1 MSSAWPLLPTPAR
14 PFGADTLACA
24 LTLTGTVT
32 PTPAELTA
40 ALAEMY
46 PGNTGPTV
54 PDLLAAGW
62 LALAISDRNRLRQ
75 PPLPPAEVDA
85 RLAAASEPDKTR
97 CFAASALAENR
108 NEAGIKPE
116 FSESLKKAE
125 NREIV
130 GVKSE
135 LCESL
140 KKADNRREAGVEVE
154 KVEALKKADNR
165 RKADGEPPAPPATN
179 GAQAEPAGPLFSYY
193 RGGIAATVPYAAITP
208 AQLFTVLTSG
218 RHRAATEALRA
229 VPVGSPR
236 RAELKKGLDYVTPAG
251 TFTRR
256 ANDALA
262 EASGLL
268 ILDFDHVPDVA
279 AARAALL
286 ADTLLAPDL
295 VLLFTSPSGDGLKV
309 LTKAD
314 PRAAHLDNFRAYAAY
329 LAAHYAELGLC
340 PDEAGKDIARAC
352 FVPHAP
358 DAWLAPAYAA

>member
-1 MSSAWPLLPTPAR
+1 MSSACPL
-14 PFGADTLACA
+14 GAEMLACA
-24 LTLTGTVT
+24 FTLAGTNT

-46 PGNTGPTV
+46 PSNTGPTV
-54 PDLLAAGW
+54 LDLLAVGW
-62 LALAISDRNRLRQ
+62 LVPAISDRTRLRL
-75 PPLPPAEVDA
+75 PPLSPAEVDA
-85 RLAAASEPDKTR
+85 RLAAAGKPDKTR
-97 CFAASALAENR
+97 CFDAPALAESK
-108 NEAGIKPE
+108 NEARIKSE
-116 FSESLKKAE
+116 FSESLKKDESRHEAGIEAE
-125 NREIV
+125 KLEV
-130 GVKSE
+130 
-135 LCESL
+135 L
-140 KKADNRREAGVEVE
+140 KRADNRQETDA
-154 KVEALKKADNR
+154 
-165 RKADGEPPAPPATN
+165 EPPTPPATD
-179 GAQAEPAGPLFSYY
+179 GAQAELAGPLFSYY

-218 RHRAATEALRA
+218 RHRAATEALRTA
-229 VPVGSPR
+229 PVGSPR

-256 ANDALA
+256 ANEALA

-268 ILDFDHVPDVA
+268 VLDFDHVPDLA

-286 ADTLLAPDL
+286 ADALLAPEL

-314 PRAAHLDNFRAYAAY
+314 PRAAHLDNFRAYAGY

-340 PDEAGKDIARAC
+340 PDEAGKDVARAC
-352 FVPHAP
+352 FVPYAP

>member
-1 MSSAWPLLPTPAR
+1 MLPTPAR
-14 PFGADTLACA
+14 SFGADALACA
-24 LTLTGTVT
+24 LTLAGTNT
-32 PTPAELTA
+32 PTSAELTA
-40 ALAEMY
+40 ALAELY
-46 PGNTGPTV
+46 PNNTGPTV

-62 LALAISDRNRLRQ
+62 LAPAISDRTRLRQ
-75 PPLPPAEVDA
+75 PPLPPAEVNA
-85 RLAAASEPDKTR
+85 RLAAANEPDKTR
-97 CFAASALAENR
+97 CFAASALAESR

-116 FSESLKKAE
+116 FS
-125 NREIV
+125 
-130 GVKSE
+130 
-135 LCESL
+135 ESL

-154 KVEALKKADNR
+154 KVESLKKAGNR
-165 RKADGEPPAPPATN
+165 RKADAEPPTLPATN
-179 GAQAEPAGPLFSYY
+179 GAKAEPAGPLFSYY

-208 AQLFTVLTSG
+208 AQLFTVLTSA

-229 VPVGSPR
+229 APVGSPR

-256 ANDALA
+256 ANEALA

-268 ILDFDHVPDVA
+268 VLDFDHVPDVA

-286 ADTLLAPDL
+286 ADALLAPDL

-329 LAAHYAELGLC
+329 LAAHYAPLGLC
-340 PDEAGKDIARAC
+340 PDEAGKDVARAC
-352 FVPHAP
+352 FVPYAP

>member
-1 MSSAWPLLPTPAR
+1 MPSACSL
-14 PFGADTLACA
+14 GAEMLACA
-24 LTLTGTVT
+24 LTLASTNT

-54 PDLLAAGW
+54 ADLLAVGW
-62 LALAISDRNRLRQ
+62 LAPAISDRTRLRL
-75 PPLPPAEVDA
+75 PPLSPAEVDA
-85 RLAAASEPDKTR
+85 RLAAAGKPDKTR
-97 CFAASALAENR
+97 CFAAPALAESR

-116 FSESLKKAE
+116 FLESLKKNE
-125 NREIV
+125 SREIT
-130 GVKSE
+130 GIKSGISE
-135 LCESL
+135 VL
-140 KKADNRREAGVEVE
+140 KRADNRRETDVE
-154 KVEALKKADNR
+154 L
-165 RKADGEPPAPPATN
+165 PTPPATD
-179 GAQAEPAGPLFSYY
+179 GAQAELAGPLFSYY

-208 AQLFTVLTSG
+208 VQLFTVLTSG

-229 VPVGSPR
+229 APVGSPR

-256 ANDALA
+256 ANEALA

-268 ILDFDHVPDVA
+268 VLDFDHVPDLA

-286 ADTLLAPDL
+286 ADALLAPDL

-314 PRAAHLDNFRAYAAY
+314 PRAAHLDNFRAYAGY

-340 PDEAGKDIARAC
+340 PDKAGKDVARAC
-352 FVPHAP
+352 FVPYAP